1 MFEILGLR
9 IGLRIYKGGG
19 VDNDLLMYVELGV
32 GLLEMEL
39 QFGYLIL
46 GVGVARAVLCKRYV
60 TQWRGGSL
68 SNTYGADW
76 RLGDITIHHMV

>member
-1 MFEILGLR
+1 
-9 IGLRIYKGGG
+9 
-19 VDNDLLMYVELGV
+19 MYVELGV

-60 TQWRGGSL
+60 TQWRWFRL

-76 RLGDITIHHMV
+76 RLGDIAIHQMVEWEQQVHFGKSVLIDLI

>member
-1 MFEILGLR
+1 
-9 IGLRIYKGGG
+9 
-19 VDNDLLMYVELGV
+19 MYVELGV

-60 TQWRGGSL
+60 TQGRGGFVIEYLWS
-68 SNTYGADW
+68 
-76 RLGDITIHHMV
+76 RLEIKGILQSIIWLNGNRCILANQS

>member
-1 MFEILGLR
+1 
-9 IGLRIYKGGG
+9 
-19 VDNDLLMYVELGV
+19 MYVELGV

-60 TQWRGGSL
+60 KQWRGASL

-76 RLGDITIHHMV
+76 RLGDITIHHMVEWEQQVHFGKSVLIDLI